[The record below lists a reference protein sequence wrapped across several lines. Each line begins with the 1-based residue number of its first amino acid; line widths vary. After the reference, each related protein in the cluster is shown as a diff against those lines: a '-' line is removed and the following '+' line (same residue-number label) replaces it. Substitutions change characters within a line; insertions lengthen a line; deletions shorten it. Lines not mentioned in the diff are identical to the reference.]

1 MASQLPPPLKFSD
14 AIVGILGQLGIAKEL
29 CDGRIAWVCVDP
41 AINLLQGNGETS
53 SVRKVDMVIIDVD
66 GVAILI
72 LRQSSCR
79 HKGINRYGL
88 GDS

>member
-66 GVAILI
+66 GAADGAEMVSVHENIDQCLT
-72 LRQSSCR
+72 Q
-79 HKGINRYGL
+79 YF
-88 GDS
+88 